1 MPGNLAE
8 IFPLRFRLREELRF
22 FPYGEA
28 VIAERVKTGQR
39 YSLKRWQYELL
50 LRFDGRTTYEQAA
63 REEYRVRPA
72 GFTAL
77 GLLNFYNWL
86 YSENLVVCE
95 CESIFELVLGES
107 PEEGVRYRGAASDE
121 MEPGFIAQ
129 LLHDSRVRKVAIG
142 AAAALLV
149 FSVIRI
155 TYVAAPVLEPP
166 VQKLYA
172 EASRLS
178 ETPAAEPSSVESQ
191 RGPAEPDMERVSL
204 ASKVSEIPAA
214 PDPAIP
220 IEKATPAPA
229 VAPAPP
235 QEVQAQPE
243 PRSQPQQPTMTGVSA
258 SLKRIEQLRIQLE
271 ECRVRRDEFYLQ
283 NDEEGYRREVHRM
296 TNIARE
302 IGDIENSL

>member
-22 FPYGEA
+22 FPYGDA
-28 VIAERVKTGQR
+28 VIAERVRTGQR

-63 REEYRVRPA
+63 RQEYRLRPG

-86 YSENLVVCE
+86 YSENLVLCE
-95 CESIFELVLGES
+95 CESIFELVIGEQGERES
-107 PEEGVRYRGAASDE
+107 PRHRDSASDDHQE
-121 MEPGFIAQ
+121 AFITR
-129 LLHDSRVRKVAIG
+129 LIRDSRLRKVAVG

-149 FSVIRI
+149 LSVLRI
-155 TYVAAPVLEPP
+155 AYVAAPVLEPP
-166 VQKLYA
+166 VQALYA
-172 EASRLS
+172 GATRVTAPSDSAPASVAS
-178 ETPAAEPSSVESQ
+178 E
-191 RGPAEPDMERVSL
+191 RGPAETSVERVSL
-204 ASKVSEIPAA
+204 AARVDEIPSVPEILPEPSR
-214 PDPAIP
+214 PDDRADGEPLQVKP
-220 IEKATPAPA
+220 E
-229 VAPAPP
+229 APAPKA
-235 QEVQAQPE
+235 E
-243 PRSQPQQPTMTGVSA
+243 SVSRA
-258 SLKRIEQLRIQLE
+258 LEKIEQLRVKLE

-283 NDEEGYRREVHRM
+283 NDEDGYRREVHRM